1 MVELINVPHI
11 FHYQSVKACLSTD
24 IKFGDFTVVY
34 TLANP
39 ISSKVNKFISN
50 LDVKA
55 TFRNNTILSCTY
67 IGSGFLGK
75 HHQHIVT
82 GNLQIVVNNKL
93 RKLFSKCSKYREK
106 SLISWV
112 KAKSSIIEGCND
124 CVDKWC
130 SEHGMD

>member
-106 SLISWV
+106 SLISLG
-112 KAKSSIIEGCND
+112 KS
-124 CVDKWC
+124 
-130 SEHGMD
+130 